1 MGVFSLAGWSRRIR
15 AGLLVSRVTQDT
27 ATPLLASRKGL
38 SPAMAGLSRPFRS
51 QSVCDSAVLQPRGC
65 IATVSVWA
73 LPRSLATTGGITF
86 CFLFLEVLRCFSSL
100 RSPHYNCVMMTVLQT
115 DGLSHSEIRGSK
127 DICSY
132 PRLIA
137 AYHVL
142 HRLHEP
148 RHPPCAL
155 IHFLGRCRRNNGG
168 ISYFQL
174 CPAKSGNT
182 SFLSFTLQ
190 FRVSICQR
198 SLRNV
203 RPLPEHPEVENNGFE
218 PLTPCLQSRCS
229 SQLS

>member
-1 MGVFSLAGWSRRIR
+1 M
-15 AGLLVSRVTQDT
+15 SRVTQDT

-198 SLRNV
+198 SLF
-203 RPLPEHPEVENNGFE
+203 LLLKETVENNGFE

>member
-27 ATPLLASRKGL
+27 ATSRPASRKGL
-38 SPAMAGLSRPFRS
+38 SPATARLSRRFRS
-51 QSVCDSAVLQPRGC
+51 RSGYDNAVLQPRDC
-65 IATVSVWA
+65 IATATVWA

-155 IHFLGRCRRNNGG
+155 IHFLGSGHQHGR
-168 ISYFQL
+168 SYFQL
-174 CPAKSGNT
+174 YPDKQKCQENFFVEFYSTVSCVNMSKISWCQPGGKR
-182 SFLSFTLQ
+182 
-190 FRVSICQR
+190 RVR
-198 SLRNV
+198 D
-203 RPLPEHPEVENNGFE
+203 
-218 PLTPCLQSRCS
+218 
-229 SQLS
+229 

>member
-38 SPAMAGLSRPFRS
+38 SPATAGLSRPFRS

-115 DGLSHSEIRGSK
+115 DGLSHSEIRGSR

-198 SLRNV
+198 SLF
-203 RPLPEHPEVENNGFE
+203 LLLKEIVENIGLE
-218 PLTPCLQSRCS
+218 PMTSCMPCKRS

>member
-155 IHFLGRCRRNNGG
+155 IHFLGSGHQHGR
-168 ISYFQL
+168 SYFQL
-174 CPAKSGNT
+174 YPDKQNVRKT
-182 SFLSFTLQ
+182 SLLSFILQ
-190 FRVSICQR
+190 SRVSICQR
-198 SLRNV
+198 SLFLCFKENV
-203 RPLPEHPEVENNGFE
+203 VPGFLK
-218 PLTPCLQSRCS
+218 P
-229 SQLS
+229 

>member
-1 MGVFSLAGWSRRIR
+1 M
-15 AGLLVSRVTQDT
+15 SRVTQDT

-100 RSPHYNCVMMTVLQT
+100 RSPHYYCVMMTVLQT
-115 DGLSHSEIRGSK
+115 DGLSHSEIRGSR

-155 IHFLGRCRRNNGG
+155 SCFFLLFSHCRKNLNGR
-168 ISYFQL
+168 SYFQL
-174 CPAKSGNT
+174 CLTPPEIETPAGEFCF
-182 SFLSFTLQ
+182 FLLALL
-190 FRVSICQR
+190 VPKCQR
-198 SLRNV
+198 S
-203 RPLPEHPEVENNGFE
+203 
-218 PLTPCLQSRCS
+218 S
-229 SQLS
+229 S

>member
-1 MGVFSLAGWSRRIR
+1 MGVFSLAGWSRQIR

-155 IHFLGRCRRNNGG
+155 IHFLGSGHQHGR
-168 ISYFQL
+168 SYFQL
-174 CPAKSGNT
+174 YPDKQKCQENFFVEFYSTVSCVNMSKISWCQPGSKR
-182 SFLSFTLQ
+182 
-190 FRVSICQR
+190 RVR
-198 SLRNV
+198 D
-203 RPLPEHPEVENNGFE
+203 
-218 PLTPCLQSRCS
+218 
-229 SQLS
+229 